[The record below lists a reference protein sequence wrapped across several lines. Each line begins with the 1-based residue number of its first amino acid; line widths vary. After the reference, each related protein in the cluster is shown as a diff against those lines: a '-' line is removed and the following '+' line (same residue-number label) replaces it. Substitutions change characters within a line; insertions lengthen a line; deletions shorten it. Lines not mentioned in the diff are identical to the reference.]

1 MLLKES
7 YASTGVT
14 EVTTFELLESLPSL
28 NESLSSYNGEM
39 VPIRHN
45 SRLGKNLI
53 QLEDFYKYSTINNFE
68 DGDAA
73 IGAVCESN
81 MISVDGSIG
90 FMVNEASL
98 YANDELAQLAEE
110 VKTAGYPFYVSEI
123 SSSSNY
129 YKNLQEALALDEGAT
144 CFEESQALQA
154 FCEGVLEDKLAGVTN
169 GINNAVGGAVN
180 NFTNTFNARKRQLG
194 AAADQI
200 KSKVTN
206 GFNAVKNAP
215 GNAMNM
221 INNARNAFTNGA
233 NDISNRLAAI
243 NKTIREKTAQLQ
255 QVPGNAKMAI
265 QNQINSL
272 RGAAS
277 ALQQKLVAAKNNF
290 VH

>member
-154 FCEGVLEDKLAGVTN
+154 FCEGVLEDKLAGV
-169 GINNAVGGAVN
+169 INHIHSIRWSVLYSIKPIG
-180 NFTNTFNARKRQLG
+180 NFALNLISSSTKLTLTSIKCICKVIDCSTYCVINT
-194 AAADQI
+194 
-200 KSKVTN
+200 
-206 GFNAVKNAP
+206 
-215 GNAMNM
+215 
-221 INNARNAFTNGA
+221 
-233 NDISNRLAAI
+233 ISN
-243 NKTIREKTAQLQ
+243 T
-255 QVPGNAKMAI
+255 
-265 QNQINSL
+265 S
-272 RGAAS
+272 
-277 ALQQKLVAAKNNF
+277 KLIF
-290 VH
+290 

>member
-81 MISVDGSIG
+81 MISVDGSI
-90 FMVNEASL
+90 
-98 YANDELAQLAEE
+98 DELAQLAEE

-169 GINNAVGGAVN
+169 GINNAVDGAVN

-233 NDISNRLAAI
+233 NDVSNRLAAI

-277 ALQQKLVAAKNNF
+277 ALQQKLVVAKNNF